1 MYTCTHIYMCV
12 IHTSTTV
19 VYTHIYVCTCI
30 HFDTCMTT
38 TVVDICM
45 TYICVHVDN
54 RYAAVFFPNSEKTA
68 AYESCK
74 SWASRFYSVN
84 RVECYGV
91 ATISRLLKIIGV
103 FCKTALHKRLYS
115 TKETYNFKEPTSRSH
130 PIVGFK

>member
-1 MYTCTHIYMCV
+1 M
-12 IHTSTTV
+12 
-19 VYTHIYVCTCI
+19 YTHIYVC
-30 HFDTCMTT
+30 H
-38 TVVDICM
+38 
-45 TYICVHVDN
+45 TYINHSGVHTYICVYMYTFRYMYDNHSGGYMYDIYMCVHVDN